1 MWDRRIK
8 MELQLKF
15 ETVPVFHWND
25 QSELD
30 EKEIM
35 RRVEERRINMEFYY
49 DMMTWQ
55 YEMMGLLLCESPIKD
70 YLVNGAHVSHEYNGS
85 GDKIEVSVIFDFN
98 TFGDVTG
105 LSNKL
110 NEASE
115 YLRELLMNYLPAYD
129 LGLDTGIL
137 SNPDENG
144 DEFWVGVTCDPN
156 NTQCTI
162 EIIEE

>member
-1 MWDRRIK
+1 
-8 MELQLKF
+8 MELRLKF

-30 EKEIM
+30 EKEVM

-70 YLVNGAHVSHEYNGS
+70 YLVKGTHVSHTCS
-85 GDKIEVSVIFDFN
+85 GDGEKIEVSVIYDFN
-98 TFGDVTG
+98 TTGDGAELT
-105 LSNKL
+105 SKL
-110 NEASE
+110 NETSD
-115 YLRELLMNYLPAYD
+115 YLRDLLMNYLPSFD

-137 SNPDENG
+137 RNPDENG
-144 DEFWVGVTCDPN
+144 DELQVGVTCDPN
-156 NTQCTI
+156 NTKCTI
-162 EIIEE
+162 EVVEE

>member
-1 MWDRRIK
+1 MK
-8 MELQLKF
+8 LQVKF
-15 ETVPVFHWND
+15 KTVPVFHWND
-25 QSELD
+25 QSDLD
-30 EKEIM
+30 EKEVM
-35 RRVEERRINMEFYY
+35 KRVSERRSNMEFYY

-70 YLVNGAHVSHEYNGS
+70 YLVNGKHVGHNYNGN
-85 GDKIEVSVIFDFN
+85 GDEIEVSVVFDFN
-98 TFGDVTG
+98 TFGDLTD

-110 NEASE
+110 DETSG

-137 SNPDENG
+137 NNPDENG
-144 DEFWVGVTCDPN
+144 DELQVEVTCDPN

-162 EIIEE
+162 EIVKE